1 MNLHC
6 SQYSGLKKY
15 ISLSVS
21 AILQLHDKKF
31 LLIFTKHAMQM
42 EVGILMYNVPGNAM
56 CRAQTALSP
65 FSNSYLGNFK
75 PQLVLNPVGH
85 TCCPSQNLLRSSEAR
100 YPAAWSLYKSSNL
113 GGYPP
118 HFFYIGE
125 INLQWIRGGVKNLS
139 HRKHFL
145 KTKLAPKQWFNF
157 WRKIHKSLPGSSKY
171 PIRPQIM
178 K

>member
-21 AILQLHDKKF
+21 AILQLHDKK
-31 LLIFTKHAMQM
+31 LLPILTKHAMQI

-75 PQLVLNPVGH
+75 PQLVCPVGH
-85 TCCPSQNLLRSSEAR
+85 TCWPQ
-100 YPAAWSLYKSSNL
+100 P
-113 GGYPP
+113 
-118 HFFYIGE
+118 
-125 INLQWIRGGVKNLS
+125 
-139 HRKHFL
+139 
-145 KTKLAPKQWFNF
+145 KLAIEAVK
-157 WRKIHKSLPGSSKY
+157 PGAQLLEVCINHPSWGVT
-171 PIRPQIM
+171 PLIFFTLVT
-178 K
+178 